1 MTPSLVTVFGGSGFL
16 GRHLVRRLAATG
28 ARVTVAVRN
37 PESALFLKPMG
48 DVGQITPVGAD
59 VRDGPAVVAAVQ
71 GADWVVNLVG
81 VLYETR
87 RQSFG
92 AIHAQ
97 GAERIAKAAKAAGA
111 KRLVHVSAIGADRHS
126 SAAYARSK
134 AVGEAAVAAAY
145 PAATILRPS
154 IIFGPE
160 DDFFNRFAAMARLSM
175 ALPLFGGGETRFQP
189 VYVGDVAD
197 AVMASLEGEG
207 TAGTTYE
214 LGGPRVYS
222 FRQLMELILA
232 EIGRKRILLPL
243 PFVVADA
250 MGSVADALVGVL
262 QYLPLPFEVA
272 PPLTGDQ
279 AKLLRYDNV
288 VSGDAPGLADLGI
301 TPTACEIILPTY
313 LDRFRRH
320 GRFEA
325 SPGG

>member
-1 MTPSLVTVFGGSGFL
+1 MTPSMVTVFGGSGFL
-16 GRHLVRRLAATG
+16 GRHLVQRLAATG

-59 VRDGPAVVAAVQ
+59 VRDGPAVAAAVQ

-87 RQSFG
+87 RQSFS

-111 KRLVHVSAIGADRHS
+111 KRLVQVSAIGADRHS

-134 AVGEAAVAAAY
+134 AAGEAAVAAAY

-160 DDFFNRFAAMARLSM
+160 DDFFNRFAAMARVSV

-189 VYVGDVAD
+189 VYVGDVAA
-197 AVMASLEGEG
+197 AVVKALTDEG

-222 FRQLMELILA
+222 FRQLMTLMLA

-243 PFVVADA
+243 PFFVADA
-250 MGSVADALVGVL
+250 MGAVL
-262 QYLPLPFEVA
+262 QSLPLPFGMA

-279 AKLLRYDNV
+279 AKLLRCDNV

-301 TPTACEIILPTY
+301 APTACEIILPTY

>member
-1 MTPSLVTVFGGSGFL
+1 MTPSMVTVFGGSGFL
-16 GRHLVRRLAATG
+16 GRHLVQRLAATG

-59 VRDGPAVVAAVQ
+59 VRDGPAVAAAVQ

-87 RQSFG
+87 RQSFS

-111 KRLVHVSAIGADRHS
+111 KRLVHVSAIGANRHS

-134 AVGEAAVAAAY
+134 AAGEAAVAAAY

-160 DDFFNRFAAMARLSM
+160 DDFFNRFAAMARVSV

-189 VYVGDVAD
+189 VYVGDVAA
-197 AVMASLEGEG
+197 AVVKALTDEG

-214 LGGPRVYS
+214 LGGPKVYS
-222 FRQLMELILA
+222 FRQLMTLMLA

-243 PFVVADA
+243 PFFVADA
-250 MGSVADALVGVL
+250 MGAVL
-262 QYLPLPFEVA
+262 QSLPLPFGMA

-301 TPTACEIILPTY
+301 APTACEIILPTY

>member
-1 MTPSLVTVFGGSGFL
+1 MTPTMVTVFGGSGFL
-16 GRHLVRRLAATG
+16 GRHLVQRLAATG

-59 VRDGPAVVAAVQ
+59 VRDGPAVAAAVQ
-71 GADWVVNLVG
+71 GAAWVVNLVG

-87 RQSFG
+87 RQSFS

-111 KRLVHVSAIGADRHS
+111 KRLVHVSAIGANRHS

-134 AVGEAAVAAAY
+134 AAGEAAVAAAY

-160 DDFFNRFAAMARLSM
+160 DDFFNRFAAMARVSV

-189 VYVGDVAD
+189 VYVGDVAA
-197 AVMASLEGEG
+197 AVVKALTDEG

-222 FRQLMELILA
+222 FRQLMTLILA

-243 PFVVADA
+243 PFFVADA
-250 MGSVADALVGVL
+250 MGAVL
-262 QYLPLPFEVA
+262 QSLPLPFGMA

-301 TPTACEIILPTY
+301 APTACEIILPTY

>member
-1 MTPSLVTVFGGSGFL
+1 MTPSMVTVFGGSGFL
-16 GRHLVRRLAATG
+16 GRHLVQRLAATG

-59 VRDGPAVVAAVQ
+59 VRDGPAVAAAVQ

-81 VLYETR
+81 ILYETK
-87 RQSFG
+87 RQSFS

-111 KRLVHVSAIGADRHS
+111 KRLVHVSAIGANRHS

-134 AVGEAAVAAAY
+134 AAGEAAVAAAY

-160 DDFFNRFAAMARLSM
+160 DDFFNRFAAMARVSV

-189 VYVGDVAD
+189 VYVGDVAA
-197 AVMASLEGEG
+197 AVVKALTDEG

-222 FRQLMELILA
+222 FRQLMTLILA

-243 PFVVADA
+243 PFFVADA
-250 MGSVADALVGVL
+250 MGAVL
-262 QYLPLPFEVA
+262 QSLPLPFGMA

-301 TPTACEIILPTY
+301 APTACEIILPTY

>member
-1 MTPSLVTVFGGSGFL
+1 MTPSMVTVFGGSGFL
-16 GRHLVRRLAATG
+16 GRHLVQRLAATG

-59 VRDGPAVVAAVQ
+59 VRDGPAVAAAVQ

-87 RQSFG
+87 RQSFS

-111 KRLVHVSAIGADRHS
+111 RRLVHVSAIGADRHS

-134 AVGEAAVAAAY
+134 AAGEAAVAAAY

-160 DDFFNRFAAMARLSM
+160 DDFFNRFAAMARVSV

-189 VYVGDVAD
+189 VYVGDVAA
-197 AVMASLEGEG
+197 AVVKALTDEG

-222 FRQLMELILA
+222 FRQLMELMLA

-243 PFVVADA
+243 PFFVADA
-250 MGSVADALVGVL
+250 MGAVL
-262 QYLPLPFEVA
+262 QSLPLPFGMA

-301 TPTACEIILPTY
+301 APTACEIILPTY

>member
-1 MTPSLVTVFGGSGFL
+1 MVTVFGGSGFL
-16 GRHLVRRLAATG
+16 GRHLVQRLAATG

-59 VRDGPAVVAAVQ
+59 VRDGPAVAAAVQ

-87 RQSFG
+87 RQSFS

-111 KRLVHVSAIGADRHS
+111 KRLVHVSAIGANRHS

-134 AVGEAAVAAAY
+134 AAGEAAVAAAY

-160 DDFFNRFAAMARLSM
+160 DDFFNRFAAMARVSV

-189 VYVGDVAD
+189 VYVGDVAA
-197 AVMASLEGEG
+197 AVVKALTDEG

-222 FRQLMELILA
+222 FRQLMTLMLA

-243 PFVVADA
+243 PFFVADA
-250 MGSVADALVGVL
+250 MGAVL
-262 QYLPLPFEVA
+262 QSLPLPFGMA

-301 TPTACEIILPTY
+301 APTACEIILPTY

>member
-1 MTPSLVTVFGGSGFL
+1 MTPSMVTVFGGSGFL
-16 GRHLVRRLAATG
+16 GRHLVQRLAATG

-59 VRDGPAVVAAVQ
+59 VRDGPAVAAAVQ

-87 RQSFG
+87 RQSFS

-111 KRLVHVSAIGADRHS
+111 KRLVHVSAIGANRHS

-134 AVGEAAVAAAY
+134 AAGEAAVAAAY

-160 DDFFNRFAAMARLSM
+160 DDFFNRFAAMARVSV

-189 VYVGDVAD
+189 VYVGDVAA
-197 AVMASLEGEG
+197 AVVKALTDEG

-222 FRQLMELILA
+222 FRQLMTLMLA

-243 PFVVADA
+243 PFFVADA
-250 MGSVADALVGVL
+250 MGAVL
-262 QYLPLPFEVA
+262 QSLPLPFGMA

-301 TPTACEIILPTY
+301 APTACEIILPTY

>member
-16 GRHLVRRLAATG
+16 GRHLVQRLAAGG

-59 VRDGPAVVAAVQ
+59 VRDGPAVAAAVQ

-87 RQSFG
+87 RQSFS

-111 KRLVHVSAIGADRHS
+111 RRLVHVSAIGADRHS

-134 AVGEAAVAAAY
+134 AAGEAAVAAAY

-160 DDFFNRFAAMARLSM
+160 DDFFNRFAAMARVSV

-189 VYVGDVAD
+189 VYVGDVAA
-197 AVMASLEGEG
+197 AVVKALTDEGK
-207 TAGTTYE
+207 AGTTYE

-222 FRQLMELILA
+222 FRQLMELMLA

-243 PFVVADA
+243 PFFVADA
-250 MGSVADALVGVL
+250 MGAVL
-262 QYLPLPFEVA
+262 QSLPLPFGMA

-301 TPTACEIILPTY
+301 APTACEIILPTY

>member
-1 MTPSLVTVFGGSGFL
+1 MTPSMVTVFGGSGFL
-16 GRHLVRRLAATG
+16 GRHLVQRLAATG

-59 VRDGPAVVAAVQ
+59 VRDGPAVAAAVQ

-87 RQSFG
+87 RQSFS

-134 AVGEAAVAAAY
+134 AAGEAAVAAAY

-160 DDFFNRFAAMARLSM
+160 DDFFNRFAAMARVSV

-189 VYVGDVAD
+189 VYVGDVAA
-197 AVMASLEGEG
+197 AVVKALTDEG

-222 FRQLMELILA
+222 FRQLMTLILA

-243 PFVVADA
+243 PFFVADA
-250 MGSVADALVGVL
+250 MGAVL
-262 QYLPLPFEVA
+262 QSLPLPFGMA

-301 TPTACEIILPTY
+301 APTACEIILPTY

>member
-16 GRHLVRRLAATG
+16 GRHLVRRLAAKG
-28 ARVTVAVRN
+28 RRVTVAVRN

-48 DVGQITPVGAD
+48 DVGQITLVGAD
-59 VRDGPAVVAAVQ
+59 VRDGPAVAAAVQ
-71 GADWVVNLVG
+71 GAEEVVNLVG
-81 VLYETR
+81 VLYETK
-87 RQSFG
+87 RQSFD

-111 KRLVHVSAIGADRHS
+111 KRLVHVSAIGADGHS

-134 AVGEAAVAAAY
+134 AAGEAAVTAAY

-197 AVMASLEGEG
+197 AVMAS
-207 TAGTTYE
+207 
-214 LGGPRVYS
+214 GPRVYS

-243 PFVVADA
+243 PFALADA
-250 MGSVADALVGVL
+250 MGFVADAGVGVL
-262 QYLPLPFEVA
+262 QSLPIPFEVP

-288 VSGDAPGLADLGI
+288 VSADAPGLADLGI
-301 TPTACEIILPTY
+301 TPTAAEMILPTY

-325 SPGG
+325 SSSG

>member
-1 MTPSLVTVFGGSGFL
+1 MTPSMVTVFGGSGFL
-16 GRHLVRRLAATG
+16 GRHLVQRLAATG

-87 RQSFG
+87 RQSFS

-111 KRLVHVSAIGADRHS
+111 KRLVHVSAIGANRHS

-134 AVGEAAVAAAY
+134 AAGEAAVAAAY

-160 DDFFNRFAAMARLSM
+160 DDFFNRFAAMARVSV

-189 VYVGDVAD
+189 VYVGDVAA
-197 AVMASLEGEG
+197 AVVKALTDEG

-243 PFVVADA
+243 PFFVADA
-250 MGSVADALVGVL
+250 MGSVADAMVTVL
-262 QYLPLPFEVA
+262 QSLPLPFEVA

-301 TPTACEIILPTY
+301 APTACEIIIPTY

-325 SPGG
+325 SPGA

>member
-1 MTPSLVTVFGGSGFL
+1 
-16 GRHLVRRLAATG
+16 
-28 ARVTVAVRN
+28 
-37 PESALFLKPMG
+37 
-48 DVGQITPVGAD
+48 
-59 VRDGPAVVAAVQ
+59 
-71 GADWVVNLVG
+71 
-81 VLYETR
+81 
-87 RQSFG
+87 SFS

-111 KRLVHVSAIGADRHS
+111 KRLVHVSAIGANRHS
-126 SAAYARSK
+126 SAAAT
-134 AVGEAAVAAAY
+134 
-145 PAATILRPS
+145 AATILRPS

-197 AVMASLEGEG
+197 AVMRSLTAEG

-288 VSGDAPGLADLGI
+288 VSGDLPGLADLGI

>member
-16 GRHLVRRLAATG
+16 GRHLVRRLAARG

-134 AVGEAAVAAAY
+134 AAGEAAVAAAY

-160 DDFFNRFAAMARLSM
+160 DEFFNRFAAMARVSV

-197 AVMASLEGEG
+197 AVVEALTDEG

-243 PFVVADA
+243 PFFVADA
-250 MGSVADALVGVL
+250 MGSVAEAMVAVL
-262 QYLPLPFEVA
+262 QSLPLPFEVA

-279 AKLLRYDNV
+279 AKLLRTDNV
-288 VSGDAPGLADLGI
+288 VSGDLPGLADLGI

-325 SPGG
+325 SP

>member
-1 MTPSLVTVFGGSGFL
+1 MTPSMVTVFGGSGFL
-16 GRHLVRRLAATG
+16 GRHLVQRLAATG

-59 VRDGPAVVAAVQ
+59 VRDGPAVAAAVQ

-87 RQSFG
+87 RQSFS

-111 KRLVHVSAIGADRHS
+111 KRLVHVSAIGANRHS

-134 AVGEAAVAAAY
+134 AAGEAAVAAAY

-160 DDFFNRFAAMARLSM
+160 DDFFNRFAAMARVSV

-189 VYVGDVAD
+189 VYVGDVAA
-197 AVMASLEGEG
+197 AVVKALTDEG

-222 FRQLMELILA
+222 FRQLMTLILA

-243 PFVVADA
+243 PFFVADA
-250 MGSVADALVGVL
+250 MGAVL
-262 QYLPLPFEVA
+262 QSLPLPFGMA

-301 TPTACEIILPTY
+301 APTACEIILPTY

>member
-1 MTPSLVTVFGGSGFL
+1 MTPSMVTVFGGSGFL
-16 GRHLVRRLAATG
+16 GRHLVQRLAATG

-81 VLYETR
+81 ILYETK
-87 RQSFG
+87 RQSFS

-111 KRLVHVSAIGADRHS
+111 KRLVHVSAIGANRHS

-134 AVGEAAVAAAY
+134 AAGEAAVAAAY

-160 DDFFNRFAAMARLSM
+160 DDFFNRFAAMARVSV

-189 VYVGDVAD
+189 VYVGDVAA
-197 AVMASLEGEG
+197 AVVKALTDEG

-222 FRQLMELILA
+222 FRQMMELILA

-243 PFVVADA
+243 PFFVADA
-250 MGSVADALVGVL
+250 MGSVADAMVTVL
-262 QYLPLPFEVA
+262 QSLPLPFEVA

-301 TPTACEIILPTY
+301 APTACEIILPTY

-325 SPGG
+325 SPGA

>member
-16 GRHLVRRLAATG
+16 GRHLVRRLAARG

-37 PESALFLKPMG
+37 PDSALFLKPMG
-48 DVGQITPVGAD
+48 DVGQITPVGVD
-59 VRDGPAVVAAVQ
+59 VRDGPAVAAAVR
-71 GADWVVNLVG
+71 GAEEVVNLVG
-81 VLYETR
+81 VLYETK

-111 KRLVHVSAIGADRHS
+111 KRLVHVSAIGADRNS

-134 AVGEAAVAAAY
+134 AEGEAAVMAAY

-160 DDFFNRFAAMARLSM
+160 DDFFNRFAALTRIWV

-197 AVMASLEGEG
+197 AVMSALAAEG

-243 PFVVADA
+243 PFAVADA
-250 MGSVADALVGVL
+250 MGSVTDALMGVL
-262 QYLPLPFEVA
+262 QSLPLPFEV
-272 PPLTGDQ
+272 PPPITADQ
-279 AKLLRYDNV
+279 AKLLRTDNV
-288 VSGDAPGLADLGI
+288 VSPGAPGLADLGI
-301 TPTACEIILPTY
+301 TPTAAEMILPTY

-320 GRFEA
+320 GRFEP
-325 SPGG
+325 SP

>member
-16 GRHLVRRLAATG
+16 GRHLVRRLAARG

-134 AVGEAAVAAAY
+134 AAGEAAVAAAY

-160 DDFFNRFAAMARLSM
+160 DEFFNRFAAMARVSV

-197 AVMASLEGEG
+197 AVVEALTDEG

-243 PFVVADA
+243 PFFVADA
-250 MGSVADALVGVL
+250 MGSVAEAMVAVL
-262 QYLPLPFEVA
+262 QSLPLPFEVA

-279 AKLLRYDNV
+279 AKLLRTDNV
-288 VSGDAPGLADLGI
+288 VSGDLPGLADLGI
-301 TPTACEIILPTY
+301 APTACEIILPTY

-325 SPGG
+325 SP

>member
-28 ARVTVAVRN
+28 ARVTVAVRE

-59 VRDGPAVVAAVQ
+59 VRDGPAVAAAVQ

-81 VLYETR
+81 VLYETK
-87 RQSFG
+87 RQSFS

-111 KRLVHVSAIGADRHS
+111 KRLVHVSAIGANRHS

-134 AVGEAAVAAAY
+134 AAGEAAVTAAY

-160 DDFFNRFAAMARLSM
+160 DDFFNRFAAMARMSM

-197 AVMASLEGEG
+197 AVMRSLVDEG
-207 TAGTTYE
+207 TAGKTYE

-243 PFVVADA
+243 PFFVADA
-250 MGSVADALVGVL
+250 IGSVADAMVAVL
-262 QYLPLPFEVA
+262 QSLPLPFEVA

-325 SPGG
+325 SSGG

>member
-1 MTPSLVTVFGGSGFL
+1 MAPSLVTVFGGSGFL
-16 GRHLVRRLAATG
+16 GRHLVQRLAARGT
-28 ARVTVAVRN
+28 RVTVAVRN

-59 VRDGPAVVAAVQ
+59 VRDGPAVAAAVQ

-87 RQSFG
+87 RQSFS

-111 KRLVHVSAIGADRHS
+111 KRLVHVSAIGANRHS

-134 AVGEAAVAAAY
+134 AAGEAAVAAAY

-160 DDFFNRFAAMARLSM
+160 DDFFNRFAAMARVSV

-189 VYVGDVAD
+189 VYVGDVAA
-197 AVMASLEGEG
+197 AVMRSLTGEG

-243 PFVVADA
+243 PFFVADA
-250 MGSVADALVGVL
+250 MGAVL
-262 QYLPLPFEVA
+262 QSLPLPFGMA

-279 AKLLRYDNV
+279 AKLLRCDNV

-301 TPTACEIILPTY
+301 APTACEIILPTY

>member
-1 MTPSLVTVFGGSGFL
+1 MTPSMVTVFGGSGFL
-16 GRHLVRRLAATG
+16 GRHLVQRLAATG

-59 VRDGPAVVAAVQ
+59 VRDGPAVAAAVQ

-81 VLYETR
+81 ILYETK
-87 RQSFG
+87 RQSFS

-111 KRLVHVSAIGADRHS
+111 KRLVHVSAIGANRHS

-134 AVGEAAVAAAY
+134 AAGEAAVAAAY

-160 DDFFNRFAAMARLSM
+160 DDFFNRFAAMARVSV

-189 VYVGDVAD
+189 VYVGDVAA
-197 AVMASLEGEG
+197 AVVKALTDEG

-222 FRQLMELILA
+222 FRQLMTLMLA

-243 PFVVADA
+243 PFFVADA
-250 MGSVADALVGVL
+250 MGAVL
-262 QYLPLPFEVA
+262 QSLPLPFGMA

-301 TPTACEIILPTY
+301 APTACEIILPTY

>member
-16 GRHLVRRLAATG
+16 GRHLVQRLAAGG

-59 VRDGPAVVAAVQ
+59 VRDGPAVAAAVQ

-81 VLYETR
+81 ILYETK

-111 KRLVHVSAIGADRHS
+111 KRLVQVSAIGADRHS

-134 AVGEAAVAAAY
+134 AAGEAAVTAAY

-160 DDFFNRFAAMARLSM
+160 DDFVNRFAAMARLSV
-175 ALPLFGGGETRFQP
+175 ALPLFGGGETRYQP

-197 AVMASLEGEG
+197 AVVKALTDEG
-207 TAGTTYE
+207 TAATTYE

-243 PFVVADA
+243 PFFVADA
-250 MGSVADALVGVL
+250 IGSVAETMVAVL
-262 QYLPLPFEVA
+262 QSLPLPFEVA
-272 PPLTGDQ
+272 PPLTADQ
-279 AKLLRYDNV
+279 AKLLRTDNV
-288 VSGDAPGLADLGI
+288 VSGDAPGLAELGI
-301 TPTACEIILPTY
+301 APTACEIILPTY

>member
-16 GRHLVRRLAATG
+16 GRHLVRRLAARG

-81 VLYETR
+81 VLYETK

-134 AVGEAAVAAAY
+134 AAGEAAVMAAY

-154 IIFGPE
+154 VIFGPE
-160 DDFFNRFAAMARLSM
+160 DAFFNRFAAMARLSM

-197 AVMASLEGEG
+197 AVMASLTGEG

-243 PFVVADA
+243 PFFAADA
-250 MGSVADALVGVL
+250 MGSVADAMVAVL
-262 QYLPLPFEVA
+262 QSLPLPFEVA
-272 PPLTGDQ
+272 PPLTRDQ
-279 AKLLRYDNV
+279 AKLLRADNV
-288 VSGDAPGLADLGI
+288 VSEDAPGLADLGI
-301 TPTACEIILPTY
+301 APTACEIILPTY

-325 SPGG
+325 LPGG

>member
-16 GRHLVRRLAATG
+16 GRHLVRRLAARG

-134 AVGEAAVAAAY
+134 AAGEAAVAAAY

-160 DDFFNRFAAMARLSM
+160 DDFFNRFAAMARVSV

-197 AVMASLEGEG
+197 AVVEALTDEG

-243 PFVVADA
+243 PFFVADA
-250 MGSVADALVGVL
+250 MGSVAEAMVAVL
-262 QYLPLPFEVA
+262 QSLPLPFEVA

-279 AKLLRYDNV
+279 AKLLRTDNV
-288 VSGDAPGLADLGI
+288 VSGDLPGLADLGI
-301 TPTACEIILPTY
+301 AATAVEIILPTY

-325 SPGG
+325 SP

>member
-1 MTPSLVTVFGGSGFL
+1 MTPSQVTVFGGSGFL

-28 ARVTVAVRN
+28 RRVTVAVRN

-48 DVGQITPVGAD
+48 DVGQITLVGAD
-59 VRDGPAVVAAVQ
+59 VRDGPAVAAAVQ
-71 GADWVVNLVG
+71 GAEEVVNLVG
-81 VLYETR
+81 VLYETK
-87 RQSFG
+87 RQSFD

-111 KRLVHVSAIGADRHS
+111 KRLVHVSAIGADGHS

-134 AVGEAAVAAAY
+134 ATGEAAVKAAY
-145 PAATILRPS
+145 PATTILRPS

-197 AVMASLEGEG
+197 AVMASLTGEA
-207 TAGTTYE
+207 TAATIYE

-243 PFVVADA
+243 PFALADA
-250 MGSVADALVGVL
+250 MGSVADVGVGVL
-262 QYLPLPFEVA
+262 QSLPIPFEVA

-288 VSGDAPGLADLGI
+288 VSADAPGLADLGI
-301 TPTACEIILPTY
+301 TPTACEMILPTY

-325 SPGG
+325 SPGK

>member
-59 VRDGPAVVAAVQ
+59 VRDGPAVTAAVQ
-71 GADWVVNLVG
+71 GADWVINLVG
-81 VLYETR
+81 VLYETK

-134 AVGEAAVAAAY
+134 AAGEAAVMAAY

-154 IIFGPE
+154 VIFGPE
-160 DDFFNRFAAMARLSM
+160 DAFFNRFAAMARLSM

-197 AVMASLEGEG
+197 AVVEALTDEG

-243 PFVVADA
+243 PFFVADA
-250 MGSVADALVGVL
+250 MGSVAEAMVAVL
-262 QYLPLPFEVA
+262 QSLPLPFEVA
-272 PPLTGDQ
+272 PPLTRDQ
-279 AKLLRYDNV
+279 AKLLRADNV
-288 VSGDAPGLADLGI
+288 VSEDAPGLADLGI
-301 TPTACEIILPTY
+301 APTACEIILPTY

-325 SPGG
+325 LPGG

>member
-1 MTPSLVTVFGGSGFL
+1 MTPSMVTVFGGSGFL
-16 GRHLVRRLAATG
+16 GRHLVQRRAATG

-59 VRDGPAVVAAVQ
+59 VRDGPAVAAAVQ

-81 VLYETR
+81 ILYETR
-87 RQSFG
+87 RQSFS

-111 KRLVHVSAIGADRHS
+111 KRLVQVSAIGANRHS

-134 AVGEAAVAAAY
+134 AAGEAAVAAAY

-160 DDFFNRFAAMARLSM
+160 DDFFNRFAAMARVSV

-189 VYVGDVAD
+189 VYVGDVAA
-197 AVMASLEGEG
+197 AVVKALTDEG

-222 FRQLMELILA
+222 FRQLMTLMLA

-243 PFVVADA
+243 PFFVADA
-250 MGSVADALVGVL
+250 MGAVL
-262 QYLPLPFEVA
+262 QSLPLPFGMA

-288 VSGDAPGLADLGI
+288 VSADAPGLADLGI
-301 TPTACEIILPTY
+301 APTACEIILPTY

>member
-16 GRHLVRRLAATG
+16 GRHLVQRLAATG

-59 VRDGPAVVAAVQ
+59 VRDGPAVAAAVQ

-87 RQSFG
+87 RQSFS

-111 KRLVHVSAIGADRHS
+111 KRLVHVSAIGANRHS

-134 AVGEAAVAAAY
+134 AAGEAAVAAAY

-160 DDFFNRFAAMARLSM
+160 DDFFNR
-175 ALPLFGGGETRFQP
+175 
-189 VYVGDVAD
+189 
-197 AVMASLEGEG
+197 
-207 TAGTTYE
+207 
-214 LGGPRVYS
+214 
-222 FRQLMELILA
+222 
-232 EIGRKRILLPL
+232 
-243 PFVVADA
+243 
-250 MGSVADALVGVL
+250 
-262 QYLPLPFEVA
+262 
-272 PPLTGDQ
+272 
-279 AKLLRYDNV
+279 
-288 VSGDAPGLADLGI
+288 
-301 TPTACEIILPTY
+301 
-313 LDRFRRH
+313 
-320 GRFEA
+320 
-325 SPGG
+325 

>member
-1 MTPSLVTVFGGSGFL
+1 MTPSMVTVFGGSGFL
-16 GRHLVRRLAATG
+16 GRHLVQRLAATG

-59 VRDGPAVVAAVQ
+59 VRDGPAVAAAVQ

-87 RQSFG
+87 RQSFS

-111 KRLVHVSAIGADRHS
+111 KRLVHVSAIGANRHS

-134 AVGEAAVAAAY
+134 AAGGAAVAAAY

-160 DDFFNRFAAMARLSM
+160 DDFFNRFAAMARVSV

-189 VYVGDVAD
+189 VYVGDVAA
-197 AVMASLEGEG
+197 AVVKALTDEG

-222 FRQLMELILA
+222 FRQLMTLMLA

-243 PFVVADA
+243 PFFVADA
-250 MGSVADALVGVL
+250 MGAVL
-262 QYLPLPFEVA
+262 QSLPLPFGMA

-301 TPTACEIILPTY
+301 APTACEIILPTY

>member
-1 MTPSLVTVFGGSGFL
+1 MTPSMVTVFGGSGFL
-16 GRHLVRRLAATG
+16 GRHLVQRLAATG

-59 VRDGPAVVAAVQ
+59 VRDGPAVAAAVQ

-87 RQSFG
+87 RQSFS

-111 KRLVHVSAIGADRHS
+111 KRLVHVSAIGANRHS

-134 AVGEAAVAAAY
+134 AAGEAAVAAAY

-160 DDFFNRFAAMARLSM
+160 DDFFNRFAAMARVSV

-189 VYVGDVAD
+189 VYVGDVAA
-197 AVMASLEGEG
+197 AVVKALTDEG

-222 FRQLMELILA
+222 FRQLMTLMLA

-243 PFVVADA
+243 PFFVADA
-250 MGSVADALVGVL
+250 MGAVL
-262 QYLPLPFEVA
+262 QSLPLPFGMA

-279 AKLLRYDNV
+279 AKLLRCDNV

-301 TPTACEIILPTY
+301 APTACEIILPTY

>member
-1 MTPSLVTVFGGSGFL
+1 MVTVFGGSGFL
-16 GRHLVRRLAATG
+16 GRHLVQRLAATG

-59 VRDGPAVVAAVQ
+59 VRDGPAVAAAVQ

-87 RQSFG
+87 RQSFS

-134 AVGEAAVAAAY
+134 AAGEAAVAAAY

-160 DDFFNRFAAMARLSM
+160 DDFFNRFAAMARVSV

-189 VYVGDVAD
+189 VYVGDVAA
-197 AVMASLEGEG
+197 AVVKALTDEG

-222 FRQLMELILA
+222 FRQLMTLILA

-243 PFVVADA
+243 PFFVADA
-250 MGSVADALVGVL
+250 MGAVL
-262 QYLPLPFEVA
+262 QSLPLPFGMA

-301 TPTACEIILPTY
+301 APTACEIILPTY

>member
-1 MTPSLVTVFGGSGFL
+1 MVTVFGGSGFL
-16 GRHLVRRLAATG
+16 GRHLVQRLAATG

-59 VRDGPAVVAAVQ
+59 VRDGPAVAAAVQ

-87 RQSFG
+87 RQSFS

-111 KRLVHVSAIGADRHS
+111 KRLVHVSAIGANRHS

-134 AVGEAAVAAAY
+134 AAGEAAVTAAY

-160 DDFFNRFAAMARLSM
+160 DDFFNRFAAMARVSV

-189 VYVGDVAD
+189 VYVGDVAA
-197 AVMASLEGEG
+197 AVVKALTDEG

-222 FRQLMELILA
+222 FRQLMTLMLA

-243 PFVVADA
+243 PFFVADA
-250 MGSVADALVGVL
+250 MGAVL
-262 QYLPLPFEVA
+262 QSLPLPFGMA

-288 VSGDAPGLADLGI
+288 VSADAPGLADLGI
-301 TPTACEIILPTY
+301 APTACEIILPT
-313 LDRFRRH
+313 
-320 GRFEA
+320 
-325 SPGG
+325 

>member
-1 MTPSLVTVFGGSGFL
+1 MTPSMVTVFGGSGFL
-16 GRHLVRRLAATG
+16 GRHLVQRLAATG

-59 VRDGPAVVAAVQ
+59 VRDGPAVAAAVQ

-87 RQSFG
+87 RQSFS

-111 KRLVHVSAIGADRHS
+111 KRLVQVSAIGADRHS

-134 AVGEAAVAAAY
+134 AAGEAAVAAAY

-160 DDFFNRFAAMARLSM
+160 DDFFNRFAAMARVSV

-189 VYVGDVAD
+189 VYVGDVAA
-197 AVMASLEGEG
+197 AVVKALTDEG
-207 TAGTTYE
+207 TAATTYE

-222 FRQLMELILA
+222 FRQLMTLMLA

-243 PFVVADA
+243 PFFVADA
-250 MGSVADALVGVL
+250 MGAVL
-262 QYLPLPFEVA
+262 QSLPLPFGMA

-288 VSGDAPGLADLGI
+288 VSGDVPGLADLGI
-301 TPTACEIILPTY
+301 APTACEIILPTY

>member
-59 VRDGPAVVAAVQ
+59 VRDGPAVAAAVQ
-71 GADWVVNLVG
+71 GAEVVINLVG
-81 VLYETR
+81 VLYETK
-87 RQSFG
+87 RQSFS

-111 KRLVHVSAIGADRHS
+111 KRLVHVSAIGANRDS

-134 AVGEAAVAAAY
+134 AAGEAAVAAAY

-154 IIFGPE
+154 IVFGPE
-160 DDFFNRFAAMARLSM
+160 DDFFNRFAALARVWV

-197 AVMASLEGEG
+197 AVMASLADEG
-207 TAGTTYE
+207 TAGKTYE

-243 PFVVADA
+243 PFFVADA
-250 MGSVADALVGVL
+250 IGSVADAMMAFL
-262 QYLPLPFEVA
+262 QFLPLPFEVA

-279 AKLLRYDNV
+279 AKLLRTDNV
-288 VSGDAPGLADLGI
+288 VSGDAPGLADIGI
-301 TPTACEIILPTY
+301 APTACEIILPTY

>member
-1 MTPSLVTVFGGSGFL
+1 MTLSLVTVFGGSGFL
-16 GRHLVRRLAATG
+16 GRHLVQRLAATG

-59 VRDGPAVVAAVQ
+59 VRDGPAVAAAVQ
-71 GADWVVNLVG
+71 GAEVVVNLVG

-87 RQSFG
+87 RQSFS

-134 AVGEAAVAAAY
+134 AAVAAAF

-160 DDFFNRFAAMARLSM
+160 DDFFNRFAAMARISM

-197 AVMASLEGEG
+197 AVMRSLADEG
-207 TAGTTYE
+207 TAATTYE

-243 PFVVADA
+243 PFFVADA
-250 MGSVADALVGVL
+250 MGSVADAMVAVL
-262 QYLPLPFEVA
+262 QSLPLPFEVA

-301 TPTACEIILPTY
+301 APTACEIILPTY

>member
-1 MTPSLVTVFGGSGFL
+1 MTPSMVTVFGGSGFL
-16 GRHLVRRLAATG
+16 GRHLVQRLAATG

-87 RQSFG
+87 RQSFS

-111 KRLVHVSAIGADRHS
+111 KRLVHVSAIGANRHS

-134 AVGEAAVAAAY
+134 AAGEAAVAAAY

-154 IIFGPE
+154 IVFGPE
-160 DDFFNRFAAMARLSM
+160 DDFFNRFAAMARVSV

-189 VYVGDVAD
+189 VYVGDVAA
-197 AVMASLEGEG
+197 AVVKALTDEG

-243 PFVVADA
+243 PFFVADA
-250 MGSVADALVGVL
+250 MGSVADAMVTVL
-262 QYLPLPFEVA
+262 QSLPLPFEVA

-301 TPTACEIILPTY
+301 ALTACEIIIPTY

-325 SPGG
+325 SPGA

>member
-1 MTPSLVTVFGGSGFL
+1 MTPSMVTVFGGSGFL
-16 GRHLVRRLAATG
+16 GRHLVQRLAATG

-59 VRDGPAVVAAVQ
+59 VRDGPAVAAAVQ

-87 RQSFG
+87 RQSFS

-111 KRLVHVSAIGADRHS
+111 KRLVHVSAIGANRHS

-134 AVGEAAVAAAY
+134 AAGEAAVAAAY

-160 DDFFNRFAAMARLSM
+160 DDFFNRFAAMARVSV

-189 VYVGDVAD
+189 VYVGDVAA
-197 AVMASLEGEG
+197 AVVKALTDEG

-222 FRQLMELILA
+222 FRQLMTLMLA

-243 PFVVADA
+243 PFFVADA
-250 MGSVADALVGVL
+250 MGAVL
-262 QYLPLPFEVA
+262 QSLPLPFGMA

-301 TPTACEIILPTY
+301 VPTACEIILPTY

>member
-1 MTPSLVTVFGGSGFL
+1 MTPSMVTVFGGSGFL
-16 GRHLVRRLAATG
+16 GRHLVQRLAATG

-81 VLYETR
+81 ILYETK
-87 RQSFG
+87 RQSFS

-111 KRLVHVSAIGADRHS
+111 KRLVHVSAIGANRHS

-134 AVGEAAVAAAY
+134 AAGEAAVAAAY

-160 DDFFNRFAAMARLSM
+160 DDFFNRFAAMARVSV

-189 VYVGDVAD
+189 VYVGDVAA
-197 AVMASLEGEG
+197 AVVKALTDEG

-243 PFVVADA
+243 PFFVADA
-250 MGSVADALVGVL
+250 MGSVADAMVTVL
-262 QYLPLPFEVA
+262 QSLPLPFEVA

-301 TPTACEIILPTY
+301 APTACEIILPTY

-325 SPGG
+325 SPGA

>member
-16 GRHLVRRLAATG
+16 GRHLVQRLAATG

-197 AVMASLEGEG
+197 AVMRSLTAEG

>member
-16 GRHLVRRLAATG
+16 GRHLVQRLAATG

-197 AVMASLEGEG
+197 AVMRSLTAEG

-222 FRQLMELILA
+222 FRQLMELLLA

-250 MGSVADALVGVL
+250 MGSVAVALVGVL